1 MTALILAVATAIA
14 GCGGTAAS
22 TTTEL
27 ESSEQPEKTVTAVEE
42 TTRVIVDQVGNE
54 VELPQEINRIVIAS
68 AWPLA
73 SVYCLFDGSVE
84 KLVGVDP
91 AIISAAENSLLV
103 KVAPEIVNVSS
114 SFSQNGVINA
124 EELLKLDPDVVL
136 YATGVPE
143 DYEIC
148 QQAGIPA
155 VGFSLSV
162 KDFNA
167 VETINS
173 WVELLGEVLDED
185 LGNEE
190 FIQYGQEMERLVADR
205 LKEISEK
212 DKPTNIFIHGYDAST
227 VNVPGTKSWGDY
239 WITASG
245 GINAGAQAGSGTPT
259 VGAEQIYEWNPDRI
273 FIDNFNDALPEDI
286 YENTL
291 ANFDWSTVNAV
302 KEKQVIKT
310 PLGMYRWY
318 VTCSDSALMLLW
330 MAKQNHPDLFK
341 DIDMNQTVKDFYEKF
356 YQVSLTDEEVEYIFT
371 PKREAAGGI

>member
-27 ESSEQPEKTVTAVEE
+27 ESSEQSEKTVTAVEE

-173 WVELLGEVLDED
+173 WVELLGEVLNED

-205 LKEISEK
+205 LKEISEE

>member
-27 ESSEQPEKTVTAVEE
+27 ESSEQSEKTVTAVEE

-173 WVELLGEVLDED
+173 WVELLGEVLNED

>member
-27 ESSEQPEKTVTAVEE
+27 ESSEQSEKTVTAVEE

-68 AWPLA
+68 AWSLA

-124 EELLKLDPDVVL
+124 EELLKLDPDVVF

-173 WVELLGEVLDED
+173 WVELLGEVLNED

-190 FIQYGQEMERLVADR
+190 FIQYGQEMETLVAGR
-205 LKEISEK
+205 LKEISEE

-330 MAKQNHPDLFK
+330 MAKQNHPDLFE

>member
-27 ESSEQPEKTVTAVEE
+27 ESSEQSEKTVTAVEE

-124 EELLKLDPDVVL
+124 EELLKLDPDVVF

-173 WVELLGEVLDED
+173 WVELLGEVLNED

-190 FIQYGQEMERLVADR
+190 FIQYGQEMETLVAGR
-205 LKEISEK
+205 LKEISEE

-330 MAKQNHPDLFK
+330 MAKQNHQDLFE

>member
-27 ESSEQPEKTVTAVEE
+27 ESSEQSEKTVTAVEE

-124 EELLKLDPDVVL
+124 EELLKLDPDVVF

-173 WVELLGEVLDED
+173 WVELLGEVLNED

-190 FIQYGQEMERLVADR
+190 FIQYGQEMETLVAGR
-205 LKEISEK
+205 LKEISEE

>member
-27 ESSEQPEKTVTAVEE
+27 ESSEQSEKTVTAVEE

-91 AIISAAENSLLV
+91 AIISAAEKSLLV

-173 WVELLGEVLDED
+173 WVELLGEVLNED

>member
-27 ESSEQPEKTVTAVEE
+27 ESSEQSEKTVTAVEE

-173 WVELLGEVLDED
+173 WVELLGEVLNED

-291 ANFDWSTVNAV
+291 ANFDWSTVSAV

>member
-27 ESSEQPEKTVTAVEE
+27 ESSEQSEKTVTAVEE

-124 EELLKLDPDVVL
+124 EELLKLDPDVVF

-173 WVELLGEVLDED
+173 WVELLGEVLNED

-190 FIQYGQEMERLVADR
+190 FIQYGQEMETLVAGR
-205 LKEISEK
+205 LKEISEE

-330 MAKQNHPDLFK
+330 MAKQNHPDLFE

>member
-27 ESSEQPEKTVTAVEE
+27 ESSEQSEKTVTAVEE

-173 WVELLGEVLDED
+173 WVELLGEVLNED

-190 FIQYGQEMERLVADR
+190 FIQYGQEMETLVAGR
-205 LKEISEK
+205 LKEISEE

-330 MAKQNHPDLFK
+330 MAKQNHPDLFE

>member
-27 ESSEQPEKTVTAVEE
+27 ESSEQSEKTVTAVEE

-173 WVELLGEVLDED
+173 WVELLGEVLNED

-318 VTCSDSALMLLW
+318 ATCSDSALMLLW